1 MFEEYKIIHEDK
13 SSLSNN
19 EMQTFKQFIGSFS
32 ESTGKLIY
40 RGEQRFS
47 YLYGSDDIN
56 EVLYRVFL
64 IGAKGEHFWKQRSK
78 YISKTICKKTF
89 DQLFI
94 EFNKLL
100 SRKDIDSVRT
110 AEHLNQFKETN
121 KDFCGFFLNLQN
133 CNILWD
139 TVTNLNQN
147 ERRHVLDYY
156 IAVLHGIG
164 HIALNGSHMISTS
177 TDIDVAR
184 HYQKNGIIYV
194 SWIGN
199 TNELVPKYDINKSN
213 FFVSSLNLPICSP
226 SMFPEDNE
234 ICILYGLLPHKIIGI
249 IHDDLFY
256 VNPNMFSKERTLD
269 DALKMGFYID
279 QTHFDE
285 VLKLTKYK
293 RAFDVITNFYSIND
307 VILRT

>member
-1 MFEEYKIIHEDK
+1 MFEQYNIIHENK
-13 SSLSNN
+13 SPLSNS
-19 EMQTFKQFIGSFS
+19 EMQTFKQFISSIS
-32 ESTGKLIY
+32 ESTRKLVY

-47 YLYGSDDIN
+47 YLYGSDDIK

-89 DQLFI
+89 AQLFV
-94 EFNKLL
+94 EYNKLL
-100 SRKDIDSVRT
+100 SRKNIDSFRT
-110 AEHLNQFKETN
+110 AEHLNRFKETN
-121 KDFCGFFLNLQN
+121 KEFCGFFFNLQN
-133 CNILWD
+133 CKILWD

-147 ERRHVLDYY
+147 ERGLVLDYY
-156 IAVLHGIG
+156 ISVLHGIG

-199 TNELVPKYDINKSN
+199 SNELVPNFDINMSN
-213 FFVSSLNLPICSP
+213 QLISSLNLPVCSP
-226 SMFPEDNE
+226 SVFPEDHE
-234 ICILYGLLPHKIIGI
+234 ICITYGVLPHKIIGI

-293 RAFDVITNFYSIND
+293 RAFDVISTIYGMND
-307 VILRT
+307 VMLR

>member
-1 MFEEYKIIHEDK
+1 MFDDYSFVHEDK
-13 SSLSNN
+13 SPLSPS
-19 EMQTFKQFIGSFS
+19 EMLILRKFFCLLS
-32 ESTGKLIY
+32 ESTMKLVY

-47 YLYGSDDIN
+47 CLYGSDDIK

-78 YISKTICKKTF
+78 YITKTICKKTF
-89 DQLFI
+89 DQLFV
-94 EFNKLL
+94 EYNKLF
-100 SRKDIDSVRT
+100 SRKNIDSVRT
-110 AEHLNQFKETN
+110 AEHLNRFKETN

-133 CNILWD
+133 CKILWD
-139 TVTNLNQN
+139 TLKNLNQK
-147 ERRHVLDYY
+147 ERGIVLNYY

-177 TDIDVAR
+177 TDIDVAK

-194 SWIGN
+194 SWICN
-199 TNELVPKYDINKSN
+199 YNELVPNYDINKSN
-213 FFVSSLNLPICSP
+213 QLIRNLNLPICSP
-226 SMFPEDNE
+226 SVFPEDYE
-234 ICILYGLLPHKIIGI
+234 ICITCGLLPHKIIGI

-269 DALKMGFYID
+269 DAIKMGFYID

-285 VLKLTKYK
+285 ILKLTKYK
-293 RAFDVITNFYSIND
+293 RAFDVITNIYGIND
-307 VILRT
+307 VALR

>member
-1 MFEEYKIIHEDK
+1 MFDDYSFVHEDK
-13 SSLSNN
+13 SPLSPS
-19 EMQTFKQFIGSFS
+19 EMLILRKFFCLLS
-32 ESTGKLIY
+32 ESTMKLVY

-47 YLYGSDDIN
+47 CLYGSDDIK

-89 DQLFI
+89 DQLFV
-94 EFNKLL
+94 EYNKLF
-100 SRKDIDSVRT
+100 SRKNICSVRT

-121 KDFCGFFLNLQN
+121 KDFYGFFLNLQN
-133 CNILWD
+133 CKILWD
-139 TVTNLNQN
+139 TLKNLNQK
-147 ERRHVLDYY
+147 ERGLVLNYY

-177 TDIDVAR
+177 TDIDVAK

-194 SWIGN
+194 SWVGN
-199 TNELVPKYDINKSN
+199 SNELVPNYNINKSN
-213 FFVSSLNLPICSP
+213 QLISDLNLPICSP
-226 SMFPEDNE
+226 SVFPEDYE
-234 ICILYGLLPHKIIGI
+234 ICITFGLLPHKIIGI

-285 VLKLTKYK
+285 ILKLTKYK
-293 RAFDVITNFYSIND
+293 RAFDVITNIYGIND
-307 VILRT
+307 VVLR